1 MKTNNILKGILLV
14 SAGFIAGKHFTC
26 WAFGYRFKNP
36 EEDDIVMEDDKSRTV
51 TVYNRHTFFTMGEFK
66 EGAFEKE

>member
-14 SAGFIAGKHFTC
+14 SAGFVAGKHFAC

-36 EEDDIVMEDDKSRTV
+36 TEDDIVMEDDKSRTV

-66 EGAFEKE
+66 EGAFEEE

>member
-14 SAGFIAGKHFTC
+14 SAGVVAGIRFSAY
-26 WAFGYRFKNP
+26 AFGHRFKNP
-36 EEDDIVMEDDKSRTV
+36 TEDDIVMEDDKSRSV